1 MIEDLP
7 ETQPLV
13 DNEFAANGESR
24 CAGDL
29 GRFAEARSQD

>member
-7 ETQPLV
+7 ETQAFI

-24 CAGDL
+24 CASDL
-29 GRFAEARSQD
+29 GRFAEALAQD